1 MRRAGGR
8 RRGLHTLSRVRV
20 GALRMSLPVLDRR
33 LRGTRFFEHPARSII
48 NAPESTGMRF
58 WSINP
63 YVGCEFGCTYCY
75 ARFAHRYVVERA
87 RDDGRV
93 DGDEFRDL
101 RGPHGW
107 EAFEHRIFVK
117 RKADVLS
124 ALERDLPRVRR
135 RAQTERQSI
144 AIGTATDPYQPA
156 ERTFRITRAVLE
168 RFRRERG
175 FGIGIIAKGPLVRR
189 DATLL
194 AELSARH
201 ELTVHVSLITVDEDI
216 IRLVEARSPMPHAR
230 LRALRHLVEAGVNAG
245 LIVAPVLPG
254 ITDATEQL
262 RELLRQAKAA
272 GARFASPVPLRLYP
286 AVREPFLP
294 VIERHWPELASR
306 YRAAYRDAMDAPD
319 EYQEALN
326 RRFMRLAVEV
336 GIPLSA
342 ERNGTATPAA
352 RQLDLW

>member
-1 MRRAGGR
+1 
-8 RRGLHTLSRVRV
+8 
-20 GALRMSLPVLDRR
+20 
-33 LRGTRFFEHPARSII
+33 
-48 NAPESTGMRF
+48 MRF

-87 RDDGRV
+87 RDAGQV
-93 DGDEFRDL
+93 SGVEFRDL

-107 EAFEHRIFVK
+107 EAFERRIFVK
-117 RKADVLS
+117 RKTDVLA

-135 RAQTERQSI
+135 RAETGRQSI

-168 RFRRERG
+168 RLAGERG
-175 FGIGIIAKGPLVRR
+175 LGVGIISKGPLVRR
-189 DATLL
+189 DASLL
-194 AELSARH
+194 ADLAKRH
-201 ELTVHVSLITVDEDI
+201 ELTVHVSLITVDEHI
-216 IRLVEARSPMPHAR
+216 IRLVEARSPLPHAR
-230 LRALRHLVEAGVNAG
+230 LRALRHLAAAGVNAG

-254 ITDATEQL
+254 ITDTNE
-262 RELLRQAKAA
+262 RIRDLLVSAKAA
-272 GARFASPVPLRLYP
+272 GARFAVPVPLRLYP

-294 VIERHWPELASR
+294 VIERHWPELAAR

-319 EYQEALN
+319 AYQRAL
-326 RRFMRLAVEV
+326 RDRFGRIAAEL

-342 ERNGTATPAA
+342 ERNGNAWPAM
-352 RQLDLW
+352 RQMDLWDEPATRRNESAHA